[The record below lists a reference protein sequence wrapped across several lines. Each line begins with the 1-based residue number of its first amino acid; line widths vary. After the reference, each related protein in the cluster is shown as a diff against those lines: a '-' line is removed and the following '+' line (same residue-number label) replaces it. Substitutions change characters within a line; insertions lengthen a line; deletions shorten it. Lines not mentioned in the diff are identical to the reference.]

1 MLTWNTHHQEGTD
14 LDEMWLSFMNNIKL
28 LADSHIPKSK
38 PHQISRPIYM
48 TAKAREKVKTKNKT
62 FHTWRR
68 TRDGNDYRIY
78 TKARNQAKWECRKAE
93 REFEKKLAKEC
104 KDNPK
109 AFYRYAKSKMKT
121 RSEIAHLTREDG
133 SLTATDKD
141 KAEVLNKFFS
151 SIFTREDTVNMPN
164 TPDTKT
170 DVILEDTDLT
180 IDEVDKKLS
189 RLNPNKSAGPDGAS
203 PRILKELHT
212 AIAEPLYNIFRKSI
226 DQGKLPRGWKI
237 GHVSP
242 IFKKG
247 DRHQAKNYRPV
258 SLTSVVCKIMESIIR
273 DKIMYHL
280 VQNHLLTK
288 YQHGFVKGRSC
299 VTQILAVLDKWA
311 EALDHGSKI
320 DSVYLD
326 FAKAFDSVPHKR
338 LLMKM
343 KSFGITGK
351 LWTWIEDFLQA
362 RIQHVVINGVKSLA
376 ALVLSGIPQGSVLGP
391 LLLICF
397 INDMPEVIQA
407 FIQMFADD
415 TKLYME
421 VNGPEDQQALQKDLT
436 ALEDWAN
443 LWQLRFNAQKCKV
456 MHLGTSNAN
465 LSYHMHQDGEEVKL
479 QVT

>member
-1 MLTWNTHHQEGTD
+1 
-14 LDEMWLSFMNNIKL
+14 
-28 LADSHIPKSK
+28 
-38 PHQISRPIYM
+38 
-48 TAKAREKVKTKNKT
+48 
-62 FHTWRR
+62 
-68 TRDGNDYRIY
+68 
-78 TKARNQAKWECRKAE
+78 
-93 REFEKKLAKEC
+93 
-104 KDNPK
+104 
-109 AFYRYAKSKMKT
+109 
-121 RSEIAHLTREDG
+121 
-133 SLTATDKD
+133 
-141 KAEVLNKFFS
+141 
-151 SIFTREDTVNMPN
+151 MPN
-164 TPDTKT
+164 TPDIKT

-180 IDEVDKKLS
+180 IGEVDKKLS
-189 RLNPNKSAGPDGAS
+189 RLNPNKSTGPDGAS

-212 AIAEPLYNIFRKSI
+212 EIAEPLYNIFRKSI

-280 VQNHLLTK
+280 VHNQLLTK

-299 VTQILAVLDKWA
+299 VTQILAVLDKWT
-311 EALDHGSKI
+311 EALDNGSNI
-320 DSVYLD
+320 GSIYLD

-391 LLLICF
+391 LLFICF

-456 MHLGTSNAN
+456 TWEPAMQITVITCIKMEKKSSSKSQN
-465 LSYHMHQDGEEVKL
+465 SRKI
-479 QVT
+479 